1 LSVHWPIIKSLLRH
15 PRKVLVVDDN
25 REYKGI
31 ELLVGAMYIADQ
43 IEARCK
49 SHTLGIMLPST
60 GAFPMAALAGWM
72 LGRTVVPLNFLL
84 KKDELQFVIDDCE
97 TDTIIS
103 ANQMLEFLGHT
114 PRVKN
119 LIKLDEIDFKKGGMP
134 DLRWPSGA
142 AAGDLAVLLYTSGTS
157 GKPKGVMLSHGNLSA
172 NLDQIRRHVSFTKRE
187 VLLGVLPQFHTF
199 GLTVLMLLPLST
211 GLKVVYSARFVPQ
224 KIVRLMRKERP
235 TVFVGIPSMYNALMQ
250 VKDAGPEDLRSLRYT
265 VSGGEPLPEAVFN
278 NFRERFG
285 ISINEGYGLT
295 ETSPVT
301 NWCRPEEWRPH
312 SVGPALPEVD
322 QRIVD
327 VNTRREVRRG
337 EEGEIIMAGPNI
349 MQGYFKREEE
359 TRAVFEMRGG
369 KKFLRTGD
377 IGRHD
382 EDGHLFI
389 TGRLKE
395 MIIVGGENVF
405 PREIEEVLN
414 AHPAVSASGVIG
426 QMDPVRGELPVA
438 FVELV
443 PELPEEQKPGE
454 RELVVW
460 CRERLAGYKVPKTIR
475 IVEALPRNA
484 TGKIVR
490 RELKALL

>member
-414 AHPAVSASGVIG
+414 MHPAVSASGVIG

-443 PELPEEQKPGE
+443 PDLAEHDKPAE
-454 RELVVW
+454 RDLVVW

-475 IVEALPRNA
+475 TIEALPRNP

-490 RELKALL
+490 RDLRAFL